1 MFLRL
6 PVLIL
11 FLISIASVVQAAD
24 IVVVRSNP
32 TGLFHAGKIIDST
45 KFVRLPPKTEITVVF
60 ANGNVRT
67 VKGPYQGKLEMPL
80 SYNAPSPTLVTA
92 LSHFLMNQEQVRGS
106 VPSSDKLWSVDVSTP
121 KRYYCIAPANQVIL
135 WRSESQSVNT
145 LIIQNKRSG
154 EKATVK
160 WPAYQ
165 TTLKWPSTLPIHY
178 GETYTVKLKTPNGS
192 SFKKLVL
199 YKLPKSLP
207 TKSHK
212 VVWMVGRGCIPQA
225 HMLLASLR

>member
-32 TGLFHAGKIIDST
+32 PELFLAGKIIDST

-80 SYNAPSPTLVTA
+80 SDNAPEPELVTA
-92 LSHFLMNQEQVRGS
+92 LSRFLINQEKERGPVGS
-106 VPSSDKLWSVDVSTP
+106 IDKLWSVDVTAH
-121 KRYYCIAPANQVIL
+121 KRFYCIAPADQVML
-135 WRSESQSVNT
+135 WRSESQSAST
-145 LIIQNKRSG
+145 LLIQNKKRG
-154 EKATVK
+154 EKATVV
-160 WPAYQ
+160 WPAHQ
-165 TTLKWPSTLPIHY
+165 ATLKWPNRLPVHY
-178 GETYTVKLKTPNGS
+178 GETYTVKLETRNGS

-199 YKLPKSLP
+199 YQLPKSLP

-225 HMLLASLR
+225 NMLLASLR

>member
-11 FLISIASVVQAAD
+11 FLFSIVSVVQAAD
-24 IVVVRSNP
+24 IVVIRSNP

-60 ANGNVRT
+60 ANGSVQT
-67 VKGPYQGKLEMPL
+67 VKGPYHDKLEMPL
-80 SYNAPSPTLVTA
+80 SDNTPELEIAK
-92 LSHFLMNQEQVRGS
+92 LSRFLMKQEQVRGPVS
-106 VPSSDKLWSVDVSTP
+106 SSDKLWSVDVSTP
-121 KRYYCIAPANQVIL
+121 KRYYCIASANQVML

-145 LIIQNKRSG
+145 LIIKNKRSG

-165 TTLKWPSTLPIHY
+165 TTLKWPSTLPVHY

-199 YKLPKSLP
+199 YQLPKSLP

-225 HMLLASLR
+225 NMLLASLR